1 MAETVPGIEKLVEV
15 TASGVGAVG
24 GSMLAPWRAG
34 QTAKAQI
41 IRAGADAHSRMI
53 EAEGDKIASLIA
65 TETAEAQSLL
75 TSPESRSLRIAELV
89 RMGIEFQGRKRYLN
103 TEAVVQEAA
112 AELSDKEV
120 PDQEPDHDWTARFFD
135 GVKDVSSG
143 EMRSIWARLLA
154 GEVESPGRTSLRTL
168 DVLRNMTQADAKM
181 FAEICGFAFGD
192 GNLTSLWI
200 WRDDNDNHVS
210 FNALLGMEEHG
221 LLKINRGF
229 RMNFTWD
236 KINDEEWHILLYYQ
250 GNHILI
256 TKAPRSDATAK
267 LEIPEIIFSAS
278 GSELFRFVPHAVP
291 RGEYIRSFASFL
303 KKEQGCQLFRLE
315 DVVSHPSG
323 IQWSNRVPI
332 TPSE

>member
-1 MAETVPGIEKLVEV
+1 MAEIKITIPAIEKLLEYA
-15 TASGVGAVG
+15 ASGVGAIG
-24 GSMLAPWRAG
+24 GSMLAPWRARHE
-34 QTAKAQI
+34 AKAQI

-65 TETAEAQSLL
+65 TETAEAQTLL

-89 RMGIEFQGRKRYLN
+89 HRGLEYQGLKRYLN

-154 GEVESPGRTSLRTL
+154 GEVERPGRTSLRTL
-168 DVLRNMTQADAKM
+168 DVLRNMTKADANM
-181 FAEICGFAFGD
+181 FAEVCGFAF
-192 GNLTSLWI
+192 NTNWI
-200 WRDDNDNHVS
+200 WRRDGDDHIS
-210 FNALLGMEEHG
+210 FGS
-221 LLKINRGF
+221 
-229 RMNFTWD
+229 
-236 KINDEEWHILLYYQ
+236 LLYLEECGLVALGGGTLNYFSKWVQHSEREWFVFLTHQ
-250 GNHILI
+250 GNYFQV
-256 TKAPRSDATAK
+256 TKNPRPDATDRLTVPAV
-267 LEIPEIIFSAS
+267 PFTAQ
-278 GSELFRFVPHAVP
+278 GQELFQFVPHAVP
-291 RGEYIRSFASFL
+291 RGEYLRSFSSFL
-303 KKEQGCQLFRLE
+303 EKQQKGCQLFRLE

-332 TPSE
+332 TPGE